1 MRNFSELKSSL
12 LQAQGVSERFTY
24 FGETVT
30 VRPDFSVYINEKLL
44 SNAESLQEAVD
55 TAKSYI
61 DTIRSSKSL
70 TESML
75 LNKKYITLNS
85 GEVMAIDESTDQSIE
100 FVKSND
106 EDKYKTILESKDS
119 FKLFVK
125 ELRKANV

>member
-1 MRNFSELKSSL
+1 MLFRSS
-12 LQAQGVSERFTY
+12 
-24 FGETVT
+24 
-30 VRPDFSVYINEKLL
+30 D
-44 SNAESLQEAVD
+44 AESLQEAVD
-55 TAKSYI
+55 AAKSYI